1 MKKLGIVL
9 RVLCLCAFILLSGG
23 EKTFALADSKDL
35 TTDISTISMPEGV
48 TLVGLGEASHGNSE
62 FQQLKLEVFKAL
74 VVNNGCKVFAIEGDF
89 GGAAKVNDYIHN
101 GKGSAREAVAEIGFA
116 IYRTQEMAD
125 LVQWMHD
132 YNETCKIGQ
141 DLHFYGFDMQRYDN
155 SKEILFNYLDQVDSA
170 LSLKYQKKL
179 AKLTDDTMFSL
190 NSKQLKIA
198 TKDIKSLMKQMK
210 ASSKNYK
217 KENKEDYDL
226 ALECAQCILENTKLR
241 SENTGYNE
249 TRDMYMKNK
258 VDWIVQHEKGQMVFL
273 NGHNGHIEKSSA
285 VNYTCMG
292 SRLSKEY
299 GDAYFSIGTD
309 VSKTEFNA
317 VSEDENKVFTVKN
330 ANDFTG
336 QLSGV
341 EGNLYYLDFS
351 NVEKDSNWQN
361 ILNAPQAM
369 IALNAEFS
377 DWQSMIKQC
386 FTLTITP
393 AKAYDG
399 VIIVKNATPSHKF

>member
-1 MKKLGIVL
+1 MKKLGVILKVI
-9 RVLCLCAFILLSGG
+9 CLCSCILLSGCG
-23 EKTFALADSKDL
+23 KKYASADSKAL
-35 TTDISTISMPEGV
+35 TTDISTITMPEGV

-101 GKGSAREAVAEIGFA
+101 GKGTAKEAVAEIGFS

-132 YNETCKIGQ
+132 YNETCKIGE
-141 DLHFYGFDMQRYDN
+141 DLNFYGFDMQRYDN
-155 SKEILFNYLDQVDSA
+155 NKEILFNYLDAVDSA
-170 LSLKYQKKL
+170 LSQKYQKKL
-179 AKLTDDTMFSL
+179 VKLTDDTMYSL
-190 NSKQLKIA
+190 DSKTLKTA
-198 TKDIKSLMKQMK
+198 TKDIKSLMKQTK

-217 KENKEDYDL
+217 NENKEDYDL
-226 ALECAQCILENTKLR
+226 ALECVQCILENTKLR
-241 SENTGYNE
+241 SEDTGYNE
-249 TRDMYMKNK
+249 TRDRFMKNK
-258 VDWIVQHEKGQMVFL
+258 VDWIVQHEKGEMVFL

-299 GDAYFSIGTD
+299 KDAYFSIGTD
-309 VSKTEFNA
+309 VYETEFNA
-317 VSEDENKVFTVKN
+317 VSGDENKVFTVKN
-330 ANDFTG
+330 ANDFTN
-336 QLSGV
+336 QLSEI
-341 EGNLYYLDFS
+341 EGNMYYLDFS
-351 NVEKDSNWQN
+351 KVEGDNNWQK
-361 ILNAPQAM
+361 ILNSSQSM

-377 DWQSMIKQC
+377 DWQSMIKLYY
-386 FTLTITP
+386 TLTLTP

-399 VIIVKNATPSHKF
+399 VIIVKNATPSHRL